1 MSIVLAIQIN
11 KDNKTSQGN
20 VCRSITRLLQ
30 EFVSVSSNLIIYL
43 ISPLLVIRLSLTF
56 LTLTGIAV
64 DWLGRNIYWTD
75 SWLDTIEVAML
86 NGSHRRT
93 LISSDLVDPRAIIV
107 DPPSG

>member
-1 MSIVLAIQIN
+1 MSKEPLYARICIYFIKPNYLPISA
-11 KDNKTSQGN
+11 
-20 VCRSITRLLQ
+20 L
-30 EFVSVSSNLIIYL
+30 FVMKQ
-43 ISPLLVIRLSLTF
+43 PLTF
-56 LTLTGIAV
+56 LPSTGIAV

-107 DPPSG
+107 DPPTG

>member
-1 MSIVLAIQIN
+1 MSKEPLYARICIYFN
-11 KDNKTSQGN
+11 KPNYLPISA
-20 VCRSITRLLQ
+20 L
-30 EFVSVSSNLIIYL
+30 FVMKQL
-43 ISPLLVIRLSLTF
+43 LTF
-56 LTLTGIAV
+56 LPSTGIAV

-107 DPPSG
+107 DPPTG

>member
-1 MSIVLAIQIN
+1 MRSIFANDDGKPIGKHIVLDNQTN
-11 KDNKTSQGN
+11 KQRIGIHLVTPN
-20 VCRSITRLLQ
+20 
-30 EFVSVSSNLIIYL
+30 NLP
-43 ISPLLVIRLSLTF
+43 ISPLLVMKKLLTF
-56 LTLTGIAV
+56 LHSTGIAV

-107 DPPSG
+107 DPPSR

>member
-1 MSIVLAIQIN
+1 MRRVKGTFADQQPYARI
-11 KDNKTSQGN
+11 
-20 VCRSITRLLQ
+20 C
-30 EFVSVSSNLIIYL
+30 IYFIKPRYL
-43 ISPLLVIRLSLTF
+43 PISPLFVMKKPLTF
-56 LTLTGIAV
+56 LPSAGIAV

-107 DPPSG
+107 DPPTG

>member
-1 MSIVLAIQIN
+1 M
-11 KDNKTSQGN
+11 
-20 VCRSITRLLQ
+20 
-30 EFVSVSSNLIIYL
+30 
-43 ISPLLVIRLSLTF
+43 
-56 LTLTGIAV
+56 

-107 DPPSG
+107 DPPSGYVEKITTWSTAVHYVCTQTTIKQMAVV

>member
-1 MSIVLAIQIN
+1 MFA
-11 KDNKTSQGN
+11 DHKTSARI
-20 VCRSITRLLQ
+20 CIRFI
-30 EFVSVSSNLIIYL
+30 ESNYL
-43 ISPLLVIRLSLTF
+43 PISPLLVIRLPLTF